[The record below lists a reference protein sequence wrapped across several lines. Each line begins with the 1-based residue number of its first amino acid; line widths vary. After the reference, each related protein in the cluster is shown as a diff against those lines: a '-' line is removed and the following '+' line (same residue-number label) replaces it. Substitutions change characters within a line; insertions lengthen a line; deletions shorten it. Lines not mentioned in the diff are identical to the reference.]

1 VLPVVTTI
9 PQGTIACG
17 FATVN
22 TGDWVNLNLLVVL
35 FTVTVAGF
43 VYAFANFLPGERF
56 QKWKGYASYEMI
68 EAVFSVIII
77 FSLFAAASFVC
88 QAGGLM
94 FGFNNYKDI
103 FTSIDGYIG
112 NLLFVNGLSLLEK
125 LYATSIQ
132 YTVISKIAFFFLNQ
146 GTSLITGFLSAGQIS
161 GVTVTFGT
169 AINKL
174 FAAYAGIFT
183 TTYGIFLGASFGGLF
198 ILFLIIPIIHA
209 TAMTV
214 IAPIAMIFRSLS
226 FLGPQLR
233 KTSNLFLAMAIG
245 FYFVLPLTVAMDSY
259 IVSCM
264 GIQGLGVPPAS
275 SPTASCYS
283 YWLMFSKYTGTYS
296 LPTMSVSLF
305 NSAGTGTNGMN
316 STSQPSWAS
325 GQGQLVTTF
334 YGSSLNLNNFFQAMF
349 DAPSLAAEYG
359 QNVAAY
365 LFVSIVL
372 LAIDVAI
379 TMGFIAGL
387 ARSLDAMSNLFGVGG
402 LWQ

>member
-1 VLPVVTTI
+1 MPVVTTV
-9 PQGTIACG
+9 PQAAIACG

-22 TGDWVNLNLLVVL
+22 TGDWVNINLLVVL
-35 FTVTVAGF
+35 FSVTVGGF
-43 VYAFANFLPGERF
+43 IYALANFLPGERF

-103 FTSIDGYIG
+103 FTSIDGYLG

-132 YTVISKIAFFFLNQ
+132 YTVISKMAFFLLSQASNM
-146 GTSLITGFLSAGQIS
+146 LTGFLSAGT
-161 GVTVTFGT
+161 GVSVTFSS
-169 AINKL
+169 AINKI

-183 TTYGIFLGASFGGLF
+183 NAYGTFLAASFGGLF
-198 ILFLIIPIIHA
+198 ILFLIIPIIQA

-214 IAPIAMIFRSLS
+214 IAPVALIFRSLS

-233 KTSNLFLAMAIG
+233 RTSNLFLAMAIG

-259 IVSCM
+259 VVSCM
-264 GIQGLGVPPAS
+264 GIRGLGVPPAS
-275 SPTASCYS
+275 VPGMSCYS
-283 YWLMFSKYTGTYS
+283 YWQMFSKYTGTYS

-305 NSAGTGTNGMN
+305 NSGGSMPSN
-316 STSQPSWAS
+316 SSSLPSWAS

-334 YGSSLNLNNFFQAMF
+334 YGSTLNLNSYFQAMF
-349 DAPSLAAEYG
+349 EAPQLAAEYG

-372 LAIDVAI
+372 LAIDIGI

-387 ARSLDAMSNLFGVGG
+387 TKSLDAMSNIFGVGRI
-402 LWQ
+402 WE